1 MSPDGEDGTRAPS
14 FLARRLGTK
23 DARFRSAVAL
33 GFLVVAVGSLAG
45 APGARRLV
53 ADESLWPFASLFGRV
68 AQPAERT
75 YDVASAPVRRRP
87 PQHRAHR
94 HLWRSPRLAALPVPT
109 PLGRQSL
116 CVRTCDGYTFPV
128 GTYHGDGDRA
138 SHESACQAACP
149 DARTALYVLPGGSD
163 HIDEAVNV
171 ATGRAYSALP
181 DAYHYTTVLDDA
193 CTCHRP
199 GRAPRTL
206 SVLRDLT
213 LRRGD
218 AIMTARGFRVFH
230 GAARFPYRRTD
241 FLALSR
247 SRDVAKANRPTF
259 SALEKESLKAPVTA
273 QAPVASA
280 PPTAAMRNGAM
291 PGNGA

>member
-1 MSPDGEDGTRAPS
+1 MSPDGEDGTRPCS
-14 FLARRLGTK
+14 FLARRFGTK
-23 DARFRSAVAL
+23 EARFRCAVAL

-68 AQPAERT
+68 AQPAERST
-75 YDVASAPVRRRP
+75 DVAFVPLRRRSL
-87 PQHRAHR
+87 QHGAHR
-94 HLWRSPRLAALPVPT
+94 HLWRSPRVAALPAPV
-109 PLGRQSL
+109 PLGRQSV
-116 CVRTCDGYTFPV
+116 CVRTCDGYAFPV
-128 GTYHGDGDRA
+128 GAYHGDGDRA

-149 DARTALYVLPGGSD
+149 DAKTALYVLPGGTD
-163 HIDEAVNV
+163 HLAEAVNV
-171 ATGRAYSALP
+171 ATGRLYSALP

-199 GRAPRTL
+199 GRASRTL

-218 AIMTARGFRVFH
+218 AVMTARGFRVFH

-259 SALEKESLKAPVTA
+259 SALEKESLKAPLTA
-273 QAPVASA
+273 QAPA
-280 PPTAAMRNGAM
+280 PPAAAMRDGAL